1 MGNEW
6 QNINAM
12 QLRYA
17 LQFIL
22 LQINKNKKQSQ
33 KQINIDAVIL
43 FLCDNQKFDG
53 NDLKMNKC
61 EFAQLLFE
69 NVSVCHCPS
78 KHILQSLRDYK
89 FEQIPTN
96 YFDLCA
102 PQIFKN
108 AIRTRLEL
116 NASSK
121 MSEDDIL
128 LSIQY
133 KECGI
138 PMGKCL
144 KLHSF
149 VIDFVEKNKAKYFK
163 AKETKECKDN
173 DLICLMSKVILPRFN
188 EQ

>member
-22 LQINKNKKQSQ
+22 LQTNKNKKQSQ

-43 FLCDNQKFDG
+43 FLCDDQKFDG
-53 NDLKMNKC
+53 NNLKMNKC

-108 AIRTRLEL
+108 AIRTRLEFNDL
-116 NASSK
+116 SK

-128 LSIQY
+128 LSIQF
-133 KECGI
+133 KEFSQCVFNKKRFANLLNRI
-138 PMGKCL
+138 RPNTSKQ
-144 KLHSF
+144 KKQ
-149 VIDFVEKNKAKYFK
+149 KNVK
-163 AKETKECKDN
+163 TM
-173 DLICLMSKVILPRFN
+173 I
-188 EQ
+188 